1 MEMRVARLDKNQED
15 EGVGLMTKR
24 ELIDMFKN
32 KIFPKQAE
40 DLLKINYEGLGELD
54 KREYLRDTSIL
65 IMLAEKGLK
74 TEQDIVNPYLE
85 KLRADIEKKHT
96 KAKQRVSVLQM
107 NAYTDCLQM
116 IDNLLSE
123 SEGEE

>member
-1 MEMRVARLDKNQED
+1 
-15 EGVGLMTKR
+15 MTKR

-32 KIFPKQAE
+32 IIFPKQAE

-74 TEQDIVNPYLE
+74 SEHEIVKSYIG
-85 KLRADIEKKHT
+85 KLKADIEVT
-96 KAKQRVSVLQM
+96 YDALDGYEPESLATFASRIDDL
-107 NAYTDCLQM
+107 
-116 IDNLLSE
+116 IDNLLAE
-123 SEGEE
+123 IEEKE